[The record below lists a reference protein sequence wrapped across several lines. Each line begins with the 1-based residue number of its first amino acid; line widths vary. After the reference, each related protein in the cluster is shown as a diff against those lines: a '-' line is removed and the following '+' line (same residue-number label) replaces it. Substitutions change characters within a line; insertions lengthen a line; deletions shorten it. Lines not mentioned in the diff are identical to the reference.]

1 LSVALAVGAVLLG
14 LVLLVRAADAFVGA
28 AEGIAVHLRW
38 SPAVIG
44 AVVVGFGTSLPELVT
59 SAAAALDGAPAL
71 AIGNAAGSNVANLL
85 LILGVAAL
93 LSPLRGGP
101 RGAGRDVTI
110 AVAAGVLLVGLASS
124 GELGLVD
131 GLVLVGTLAATT
143 AWQVAS
149 GRTGRVEVAARGPV
163 APLAVRAFVGLVGV
177 IVGARL
183 LVSGAT
189 TVAVELGVP
198 AIVIGSVL
206 VAVGTSLPE
215 LATAVASARRG
226 QTELLIGNLIGS
238 NAFNALGVVGVAA
251 LIGAARD
258 DVLVVDMPALA
269 VVVAAGV
276 VTLVV
281 GTWLWRLPRV
291 GRVAGAA
298 LVAVYAASVPLLLA
312 VA

>member
-1 LSVALAVGAVLLG
+1 LSVALAAGAILLG
-14 LVLLVRAADAFVGA
+14 LVVLVRAADVFVCA
-28 AEGIAVHLRW
+28 AEGTAVHLRW

-59 SAAAALDGAPAL
+59 SAAAALDGSPDL

-85 LILGVAAL
+85 LILGLAAVTA
-93 LSPLRGGP
+93 PL
-101 RGAGRDVTI
+101 RGAGRGPARDVGI
-110 AVAAGVLLVGLASS
+110 AVGAGALLVVLSLR

-131 GLVLVGTLAATT
+131 GLVLSGALAATL
-143 AWQVAS
+143 AWQVVS
-149 GRTGRVEVAARGPV
+149 QRSQRVEVAAGGPV
-163 APLAVRAFVGLVGV
+163 LPLAFRAVLGLVGV

-183 LVSGAT
+183 LVWGAT

-226 QTELLIGNLIGS
+226 QTELLIGNLVGS

-258 DVLVVDMPALA
+258 DVLVVDTPALA
-269 VVVAAGV
+269 VVAAAGV
-276 VTLVV
+276 VTMVV
-281 GTWLWRLPRV
+281 GVWLWRLPRV
-291 GRVAGAA
+291 GRVAGAV
-298 LVAVYAASVPLLLA
+298 LVAVYAGSIPLLLA

>member
-1 LSVALAVGAVLLG
+1 LSVALAAGAIVLG
-14 LVLLVRAADAFVGA
+14 LVLLVRAADAFVAA

-59 SAAAALDGAPAL
+59 SAAAALDGAPDL

-93 LSPLRGGP
+93 SSPLRGGR
-101 RGAGRDVTI
+101 RGPARDVTI
-110 AVAAGVLLVGLASS
+110 AIAAGALLAALSLS

-131 GLVLVGTLAATT
+131 GLVLVGALAATI
-143 AWQVAS
+143 AWQIVS
-149 GRTGRVEVAARGPV
+149 GRSGRVEVAARGPL
-163 APLAVRAFVGLVGV
+163 APLALRVLVGLVGV

-183 LVSGAT
+183 LVWGAI

-258 DVLVVDMPALA
+258 DMLVVDTPALA
-269 VVVAAGV
+269 VVAAAGV
-276 VTLVV
+276 VTLMV
-281 GTWLWRLPRV
+281 GVWLWRLPRV
-291 GRVAGAA
+291 GRVAGAV
-298 LVAVYAASVPLLLA
+298 LVAVYAGSIPLLLA

>member
-1 LSVALAVGAVLLG
+1 LDVTLAAGAILLG
-14 LVLLVRAADAFVGA
+14 LVVLVRAADVFVCA
-28 AEGIAVHLRW
+28 AEGTAVHLRW

-44 AVVVGFGTSLPELVT
+44 AVVVGFGTSLPELFT
-59 SAAAALDGAPAL
+59 SAAAALDGSPDL

-85 LILGVAAL
+85 LILGLAAVTA
-93 LSPLRGGP
+93 PL
-101 RGAGRDVTI
+101 RGAGRGPARDVGI
-110 AVAAGVLLVGLASS
+110 AVGAGALLVVLSLG

-131 GLVLVGTLAATT
+131 GLVLSGALATT
-143 AWQVAS
+143 LAWQVVS
-149 GRTGRVEVAARGPV
+149 QRSQRIEVAAGGPV
-163 APLAVRAFVGLVGV
+163 LPLALRAVLGLVGV

-183 LVSGAT
+183 LVWGAT
-189 TVAVELGVP
+189 TVAAELGVP

-226 QTELLIGNLIGS
+226 QTELLIGNLVGS

-258 DVLVVDMPALA
+258 DVLVVDTPALA
-269 VVVAAGV
+269 VVAAAGV
-276 VTLVV
+276 VTMVV
-281 GTWLWRLPRV
+281 GVWLWRLPRV
-291 GRVAGAA
+291 GRVAGAV
-298 LVAVYAASVPLLLA
+298 LVAVYAGSIPLLLA